1 MQTQPSAQ
9 GIAQLYMGNPG
20 ALQQRVQKEQQAK
33 PGLPPDLKKLM
44 ALNIVT
50 NEQDAAKRQQAMNA
64 LNSMAPAGEEPPTV
78 AQSVQEQAKQAM
90 QAKMLQQQRQ
100 QQGLQ
105 ALAQRSPSMEV
116 PEGVPQPEA
125 QPQGID
131 DLPVEMEFARGG
143 IVAFADGDKVFSRM
157 DQEKADKLKM
167 LEGLL
172 QQVNSMLTAA
182 AKSGDPRAIQ
192 TYASQAASV
201 RDQINKTRQDAGN
214 RLDVIEGMAG
224 LKSPAP
230 QPAAPRPAAAPAGID
245 QLMSPEE
252 MPTQIGVGRAPRT
265 PAAPRPLPGS
275 MMPSAEE
282 AGLASAVSDIAL
294 PTSTRPASVS
304 EAQATAAAGPQAAV
318 PPATP
323 RPTKERVAPT
333 PRPAA
338 ERPAPTAPAAPV
350 AAAPTTQ
357 AAPATGLDALYEQN
371 IRKRMEMDP
380 EARAKAFGERYKKEI
395 GAPDTSQ
402 YDRLIAE
409 LENRKKQFD
418 APKAGFDAFA
428 EYMGQIAA
436 QGPQRDW
443 ATAGAQ
449 GAAAQTALNKE
460 RQAQQFDL
468 TKQGIDIAQKKL
480 DTVRGFNKELFTLT
494 EKERDDINKE
504 VQEFTKEYGLS
515 KRDADKYKRDLE
527 MEALRHKN
535 AVTLEGVRAKN
546 QAANRPFD
554 LQGELAKAILAG
566 DKPRAE
572 KLREALSMAAGAKK
586 PGLDMELLKKFEN
599 LPGVKSEMEMLTI
612 YRNKK
617 DPKPADLTRIQEV
630 EARLSAKAKAAGI
643 DPAQIGLGSSTSTTK
658 TGDRTI
664 DFNAIP

>member
-9 GIAQLYMGNPG
+9 GIASLYMGNPG

-64 LNSMAPAGEEPPTV
+64 LNSMAPAGQEPPTV
-78 AQSVQEQAKQAM
+78 AEAVQAQAKKAM
-90 QAKMLQQQRQ
+90 QAKMLQEQRQ

-105 ALAQRSPSMEV
+105 ALAKEAPSQGV
-116 PEGVPQPEA
+116 PENVPQPEA

-131 DLPVEMEFARGG
+131 ELPVEMEFARGG
-143 IVAFADGDKVFSRM
+143 IVAFAEGDKIFDRM
-157 DQEKADKLKM
+157 DREKADKLKM

-172 QQVNSMLTAA
+172 QQVNPMLVAA

-192 TYASQAASV
+192 MYASQAASI

-214 RLDVIEGMAG
+214 RIDVIEGMAG
-224 LKSPAP
+224 LKPPAP
-230 QPAAPRPAAAPAGID
+230 QPAAPRPAAAPVGID
-245 QLMSPEE
+245 QLVSPEE
-252 MPTQIGVGRAPRT
+252 TPTQAQTAAPT
-265 PAAPRPLPGS
+265 PA
-275 MMPSAEE
+275 SAERMPGRSTGRGGPTRE
-282 AGLASAVSDIAL
+282 ELLAYERSQ
-294 PTSTRPASVS
+294 RP
-304 EAQATAAAGPQAAV
+304 
-318 PPATP
+318 
-323 RPTKERVAPT
+323 APT
-333 PRPAA
+333 PRPTA
-338 ERPAPTAPAAPV
+338 ERPAPAPAAPAAPV
-350 AAAPTTQ
+350 AAAPTAQ
-357 AAPATGLDALYEQN
+357 AAPATGLDALYEKN
-371 IRKRMEMDP
+371 IRQRMEMDP
-380 EARAKAFGERYKKEI
+380 EARAKAVGERYNKEI

-409 LENRKKQFD
+409 LEGRKKQFD

-443 ATAGAQ
+443 ATAGAR

-460 RQAQQFDL
+460 RQAQQFEL

-480 DTVRGFNKELFTLT
+480 DTERGFKKELFTLT
-494 EKERDDINKE
+494 EKERDDIEKQ
-504 VQEFTKEYGLS
+504 VQDATKEYGLS

-527 MEALRHKN
+527 LEALRHKN

-554 LQGELAKAILAG
+554 LQGELAKALLNKDENRAAILR
-566 DKPRAE
+566 RALAE
-572 KLREALSMAAGAKK
+572 TAGAKR

-599 LPGVKSEMEMLTI
+599 LPGVKSDMEMLAI

-630 EARLSAKAKAAGI
+630 EARLLAKAKAAGI
-643 DPAQIGLGSSTSTTK
+643 DPAQIGLGSSTSTTG
-658 TGDRTI
+658 TGNRTI